1 MKALFYYC
9 INSSDVK
16 KVEMQVPYNLK
27 DNEDYTKDFK
37 TKIKEEINKKN
48 YSDDISDNIFN
59 FFNLKEILKKC
70 KKTKNIINNKNTTEN
85 TIKNSDIL
93 YDINKKK

>member
-1 MKALFYYC
+1 MKGLFYYC

-27 DNEDYTKDFK
+27 DNEDYTKYFK

-48 YSDDISDNIFN
+48 YSDDISDNNFN
-59 FFNLKEILKKC
+59 FFNLKEILKNVN
-70 KKTKNIINNKNTTEN
+70 KTKKLLIIK
-85 TIKNSDIL
+85 IL
-93 YDINKKK
+93 QKIILKIQIFYMI